1 METFSS
7 IISILPEEDK
17 VHKYKD
23 GWLLLMHSDSYSLS
37 YIEELCPISLDVRH
51 RLPSL

>member
-17 VHKYKD
+17 VPQYKD

-37 YIEELCPISLDVRH
+37 YIEELCSTSPDVTHSLA
-51 RLPSL
+51 SL